1 MPEEG
6 LAPVIDW
13 EAKLADEGWTVIKGG
28 SPELDEA
35 PPESQETPINAAPEE
50 GKPAEE
56 APAATDNWEQRYNDL
71 RPEFDRRN
79 ALLTAAEGQQ
89 GPEAQAQALR
99 QLGIEVQEEEAEE
112 ETEPNWVDPDQRIDQ
127 LEARLTQREEA
138 EQQAHFAQ
146 LEDQYIKST
155 LGEIEGKENSKL
167 SEAETR
173 VVRNAALANR
183 LEDGRP
189 DLQGAFD
196 DLKGIKSA
204 AAEEYRASKNTPT
217 PPLGSVGE
225 EKFDPRDPKSR
236 RAFIQKDFEARQA
249 ADQGS

>member
-1 MPEEG
+1 MPDEG
-6 LAPVIDW
+6 LAPAEQD
-13 EAKLADEGWTVIKGG
+13 
-28 SPELDEA
+28 
-35 PPESQETPINAAPEE
+35 TPINAAPEE

-56 APAATDNWEQRYNDL
+56 VPAGTDNWEQRYNDL

-99 QLGIEVQEEEAEE
+99 QLGIEVQEEEAEAEPDPWEDPTERLEQRLTAQE
-112 ETEPNWVDPDQRIDQ
+112 E
-127 LEARLTQREEA
+127 RLTQREEA

-146 LEDQYIKST
+146 LEDSYIKST
-155 LGEIEGKENSKL
+155 LGEIETKEGHKL
-167 SEAETR
+167 SEAEAR

-183 LEDGRP
+183 LDDGRP

-196 DLKGIKSA
+196 DLKGIRSA
-204 AAEEYRASKNTPT
+204 AAEEYRASKNTPL
-217 PPLGSVGE
+217 PPVGSAGE
-225 EKFDPRDPKSR
+225 EKLDTRNPEQR
-236 RAFIQKDFEARQA
+236 RAFMLKDFEARQA

>member
-1 MPEEG
+1 MPDEG
-6 LAPVIDW
+6 LAP
-13 EAKLADEGWTVIKGG
+13 EAETQD
-28 SPELDEA
+28 
-35 PPESQETPINAAPEE
+35 TPINAASTEE
-50 GKPAEE
+50 KPAEV
-56 APAATDNWEQRYNDL
+56 PAGTDNWEQRYNDL

-99 QLGIEVQEEEAEE
+99 QLGIEVQMEEEAAE

-138 EQQAHFAQ
+138 EQQAHFAD
-146 LEDQYIKST
+146 LEDKYIKST
-155 LGEIEGKENSKL
+155 LGEIEGKENTKL
-167 SEAETR
+167 SDAEAR

-204 AAEEYRASKNTPT
+204 AAEEYRASKNTPL
-217 PPLGSVGE
+217 PPVGTAGE
-225 EKFDPRDPKSR
+225 EKLDTRNPEQR
-236 RAFIQKDFEARQA
+236 RAFMLKDFEARQA